1 MGRMKSVINQL
12 RMRFLRPRLIKR
24 WGRAELVCWPD
35 GRLRL
40 HGGSPADRQAALEWI
55 SLFAHETIPVNTP
68 APWQQILT
76 QNQPAAD
83 PPPQPA
89 PAR

>member
-1 MGRMKSVINQL
+1 
-12 RMRFLRPRLIKR
+12 
-24 WGRAELVCWPD
+24 
-35 GRLRL
+35 L

-89 PAR
+89 PTR